1 LWEAYDRLKHKAA
14 PGVDGVAWY
23 GYGQNLLTNR
33 VALHERIHTGRYR
46 AQPVKRQ
53 WIDKADGEQRPL
65 RVTCLED
72 KIVQQAL
79 VLILQEIYEPEF
91 LGFSYG
97 FRAGSQSSTGNY
109 FLRRRKPRSS
119 RPEPGSKSERY
130 GQRV

>member
-33 VALHERIHTGRYR
+33 VALHERIHTGRCR

-53 WIDKADGEQRPL
+53 WIDKADGGQRPL
-65 RVTCLED
+65 GVTCLED
-72 KIVQQAL
+72 KIVEQAL
-79 VLILQEIYEPEF
+79 VLILQEIYEPEL

-97 FRAGSQSSTGNY
+97 CRPGRSQHNALDALYMAITVKKVG
-109 FLRRRKPRSS
+109 FVLDMDIQ
-119 RPEPGSKSERY
+119 GF
-130 GQRV
+130 